1 MSLELNLAANA
12 SAASAPI
19 QGDNVQQPL
28 TRNQQFALLSA
39 AIYVSAGIL
48 GFFVTGTDGF
58 TADTND
64 KLIILGLNPLHNIVH
79 LVLGGTWLAAAASR
93 RLAPV
98 VNIALGAG
106 LLAAFA
112 LGVAGGAQFLNIDN
126 AAEPDNY
133 LHLVYGVASIAVG
146 RLDLPARAV
155 HATRAS

>member
-1 MSLELNLAANA
+1 MRE
-12 SAASAPI
+12 
-19 QGDNVQQPL
+19 PL

-39 AIYVSAGIL
+39 GIYIAAGIL
-48 GFFVTGTDGF
+48 GFFATGTDGF
-58 TADTND
+58 AADTDD
-64 KLIILGLNPLHNIVH
+64 KLIILGLNPLHNVVH

-93 RLAPV
+93 RLAPI

-133 LHLVYGVASIAVG
+133 LHLVYGITSIAVG
-146 RLDLPARAV
+146 RLDLPARTART
-155 HATRAS
+155 AQAA